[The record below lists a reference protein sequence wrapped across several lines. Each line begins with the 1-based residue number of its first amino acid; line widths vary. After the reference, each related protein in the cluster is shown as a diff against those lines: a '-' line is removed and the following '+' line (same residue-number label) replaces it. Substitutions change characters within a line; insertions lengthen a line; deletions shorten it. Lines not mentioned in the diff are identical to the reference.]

1 MQMHSDSQKLR
12 RSFLALQLLTAGDLR
27 RYTVVSMRKN
37 MIQNQDVQEV
47 NSWRIYSKVLGNRI
61 SVDLPENSG
70 LQEVEIIILPIR
82 RKTVS
87 ETMIGQEEWKND
99 FLTISRWDISE
110 DDIRM
115 KSWHI
120 PEF

>member
-1 MQMHSDSQKLR
+1 
-12 RSFLALQLLTAGDLR
+12 
-27 RYTVVSMRKN
+27 
-37 MIQNQDVQEV
+37 MIQNQEVQEV

-87 ETMIGQEEWKND
+87 ESMIGQEEWKND
-99 FLTISRWDISE
+99 FLTISQWDISE

>member
-1 MQMHSDSQKLR
+1 ME
-12 RSFLALQLLTAGDLR
+12 
-27 RYTVVSMRKN
+27 KN
-37 MIQNQDVQEV
+37 MEQIQKI

-61 SVDLPENSG
+61 SVELPENSD
-70 LQEVEIIILPIR
+70 LQEVEIIIIPIK

-87 ETMIGQEEWKND
+87 ENRIGQEEWKND
-99 FLTISRWDISE
+99 FLTISQWDISE

-115 KSWHI
+115 KSWSI

>member
-1 MQMHSDSQKLR
+1 
-12 RSFLALQLLTAGDLR
+12 
-27 RYTVVSMRKN
+27 
-37 MIQNQDVQEV
+37 MIQNQEVQEV

-87 ETMIGQEEWKND
+87 ESMIGQEEWKND